1 MRNRPLLTEANFWQ
15 PSPHGFRAK
24 PGEPFLFKTKNPQ
37 NFRHVDIPGYALVGG
52 GFFDEYV
59 ELRASEAWMI
69 WGEANGV
76 VSEDELIC
84 CSLRW
89 ASNSTSRQLA
99 RREVLVTTVV
109 HTTAMVEIGTTSYD
123 APEREHAPDNSN
135 RRDQQTPRA
144 ANADRSTSRP
154 SRWCQQIP

>member
-109 HTTAMVEIGTTSYD
+109 HTTAMVEIGTRACPRQLEPPGSAD
-123 APEREHAPDNSN
+123 PKSSQRRPEYVEAIAVVP
-135 RRDQQTPRA
+135 
-144 ANADRSTSRP
+144 ANPVKT
-154 SRWCQQIP
+154 QIRG